1 MKNLSQT
8 TAESRNSVIPI
19 IKGIGIAFFITLL
32 LLFLFSIVLTY
43 TNISES
49 TTAPVILVITAISIL
64 IGSSIG
70 SSKIR
75 KNGLINGGIVGF
87 SYIMFLYIISSF
99 TRCRLFAKFIFYF
112 NDNIFYCSGNSA
124 EELLV

>member
-8 TAESRNSVIPI
+8 NTENKNNIIPI
-19 IKGIGIAFFITLL
+19 VKGIVIAYFITLL
-32 LLFLFSIVLTY
+32 LLFIFSILLTY

-87 SYIMFLYIISSF
+87 SYIILLYIISSF
-99 TRCRLFAKFIFYF
+99 TRCGIFTKFVFYF
-112 NDNIFYCSGNSA
+112 NDNIFYCSRNST

>member
-8 TAESRNSVIPI
+8 ATENKNNVIPI

-32 LLFLFSIVLTY
+32 LLFLFSILLTY
-43 TNISES
+43 TNIGEN

-64 IGSSIG
+64 VGSSIG

-87 SYIMFLYIISSF
+87 SYIMLLYIISSF
-99 TRCRLFAKFIFYF
+99 TRCWFFTKFIFYF
-112 NDNIFYCSGNSA
+112 NDSVFYYGRNCS
-124 EELLV
+124 EELLE

>member
-8 TAESRNSVIPI
+8 NTENKNNIIPI
-19 IKGIGIAFFITLL
+19 VKGIVIAYFITLL
-32 LLFLFSIVLTY
+32 LLFIFSILLTY

-70 SSKIR
+70 SSKIK

-87 SYIMFLYIISSF
+87 SYIILLYIISSF
-99 TRCRLFAKFIFYF
+99 TRCGIFTKFICYF
-112 NDNIFYCSGNSA
+112 NDNIFYYSRNIT
-124 EELLV
+124 EELLE

>member
-8 TAESRNSVIPI
+8 TNENTNNIIPI
-19 IKGIGIAFFITLL
+19 IKGILIAFFITLL
-32 LLFLFSIVLTY
+32 LLFIFSMLLTY
-43 TNISES
+43 TNIGEN

-64 IGSSIG
+64 VGSSIG

-87 SYIMFLYIISSF
+87 SYIMLLYIISSF
-99 TRCRLFAKFIFYF
+99 TRCWFFIKFIFYF
-112 NDNIFYCSGNSA
+112 NDSVFYYGGNCS
-124 EELLV
+124 EELLE

>member
-8 TAESRNSVIPI
+8 ATENKNNVIPI

-32 LLFLFSIVLTY
+32 LLFLFSILLTY
-43 TNISES
+43 TNIGEN

-64 IGSSIG
+64 VGSSIG

-87 SYIMFLYIISSF
+87 SYIMLLYIISSF
-99 TRCRLFAKFIFYF
+99 TRCWFFIKFIFYF
-112 NDNIFYCSGNSA
+112 NDSVFYYGRNCS
-124 EELLV
+124 EELLE

>member
-8 TAESRNSVIPI
+8 TTENKNNIIPI
-19 IKGIGIAFFITLL
+19 IKGIVIAFFITLL
-32 LLFLFSIVLTY
+32 LLFLFSILLTY
-43 TNISES
+43 TNISEN
-49 TTAPVILVITAISIL
+49 TTAPVILIITAISIL
-64 IGSSIG
+64 VGSSIG

-99 TRCRLFAKFIFYF
+99 TRCRFFVKFVFYF
-112 NDNIFYCSGNSA
+112 NDNIFYCSRNST

>member
-8 TAESRNSVIPI
+8 TTENKNNIIPI
-19 IKGIGIAFFITLL
+19 IKGIVIAFFITLL
-32 LLFLFSIVLTY
+32 LLFLFSILLTY
-43 TNISES
+43 TNISEN
-49 TTAPVILVITAISIL
+49 TTAPVILIITAISIL
-64 IGSSIG
+64 VGSSIG

-99 TRCRLFAKFIFYF
+99 TRCRLFSKFIFYF
-112 NDNIFYCSGNSA
+112 NDNIFYCSRNST